1 MKKKILIGLL
11 VFCQG
16 MANVVNAQTLVFY
29 ESFDKCNGEGGNDG
43 KWSNISLNPYEKIEN
58 AYLDNK
64 GWSFENSHKG
74 DKCLIIGNSDKKGI
88 ATTPS
93 IGIIGNGTLKFK
105 TGGWNTANELNEIQI
120 SISGGGTLNQ
130 KNIILTKA
138 VFEEYTIQITNLTS
152 SSKITFAAKQSNK
165 NRFFLDEVMVFSGT
179 PATST
184 LSISESQYA
193 TIYLNDAFVM
203 PEGVTGH
210 TISDAQGRVT
220 YGTTYTKGDV
230 VPAQTPLLLEGAQG
244 TYTYYTTTTTATA
257 PTNNMLRGST
267 GEMVDDSGYL
277 YYKLCYK
284 SASDKTVG
292 FFWDTADG
300 HSINIGAGKAYLAVP
315 ESSGAKGY
323 TFDDAITGI
332 SAVPCQQ
339 ENDSGNHAIRE
350 QSSVDDRI
358 FDLYGRCVGRG
369 APSLHTPNLP
379 KGIYIYQGKRISTF

>member
-16 MANVVNAQTLVFY
+16 MANAQSTVTVTFDATVDKGSVTGHGNINYRIEDSISKSGIRICSTDAEFGNGANYRIYSLSTLTISSHCGRITQIIFNRDKSNKEKINCINKPSSGNIRY
-29 ESFDKCNGEGGNDG
+29 SEDKIATWSGES
-43 KWSNISLNPYEKIEN
+43 SNITFYV
-58 AYLDNK
+58 
-64 GWSFENSHKG
+64 
-74 DKCLIIGNSDKKGI
+74 
-88 ATTPS
+88 
-93 IGIIGNGTLKFK
+93 NGTIWL
-105 TGGWNTANELNEIQI
+105 
-120 SISGGGTLNQ
+120 S
-130 KNIILTKA
+130 
-138 VFEEYTIQITNLTS
+138 TITV
-152 SSKITFAAKQSNK
+152 TF
-165 NRFFLDEVMVFSGT
+165 T
-179 PATST
+179 PNSTST

-210 TISDAQGRVT
+210 TISDVQGRVT

-339 ENDSGNHAIRE
+339 ENDNGNHAIRE

-369 APSLHTPNLP
+369 APCLHTPNLP

>member
-16 MANVVNAQTLVFY
+16 MVNVVNAQTLVFY

-43 KWSNISLNPYEKIEN
+43 KWKSEKYIKPITDNNWSYEN
-58 AYLDNK
+58 ANSVWMGYQCTFFDGTTKPATATTPALRFTGNGIITFK
-64 GWSFENSHKG
+64 AGGW
-74 DKCLIIGNSDKKGI
+74 NSDKDLKQIQITILNG
-88 ATTPS
+88 
-93 IGIIGNGTLKFK
+93 GTLDQTKIAIQQAEF
-105 TGGWNTANELNEIQI
+105 NEYHI
-120 SISGGGTLNQ
+120 SISNATLN
-130 KNIILTKA
+130 
-138 VFEEYTIQITNLTS
+138 
-152 SSKITFAAKQSNK
+152 SKIKFSAIQEKG

-244 TYTYYTTTTTATA
+244 TYTYYTTTTTAAA

-339 ENDSGNHAIRE
+339 EHDSGNHAIRE
-350 QSSVDDRI
+350 QSAVDDRI

>member
-1 MKKKILIGLL
+1 MKKKILIALL

-16 MANVVNAQTLVFY
+16 MANAQSTVTVTFNATV
-29 ESFDKCNGEGGNDG
+29 DKGSVTSHPANSTTIDSIMKNGIKIYSTDAMFGNGENYRLYQRSYITFSTSTAKITSIIFNQVSSRSDDINVIKNQSSGNISYPDKKTA
-43 KWSNISLNPYEKIEN
+43 KWKGSSSNITFYV
-58 AYLDNK
+58 
-64 GWSFENSHKG
+64 
-74 DKCLIIGNSDKKGI
+74 
-88 ATTPS
+88 
-93 IGIIGNGTLKFK
+93 NGTIWL
-105 TGGWNTANELNEIQI
+105 
-120 SISGGGTLNQ
+120 S
-130 KNIILTKA
+130 
-138 VFEEYTIQITNLTS
+138 TITV
-152 SSKITFAAKQSNK
+152 TF
-165 NRFFLDEVMVFSGT
+165 T
-179 PATST
+179 PNSTST

-210 TISDAQGRVT
+210 TISDVQGRVT

-339 ENDSGNHAIRE
+339 EHDSGNHAIRE
-350 QSSVDDRI
+350 QSAFDDRI

>member
-16 MANVVNAQTLVFY
+16 MVSAQSTVTVTFDAKVDKSGKNAEDYEYNKQDCISKSGILV
-29 ESFDKCNGEGGNDG
+29 ETNDG
-43 KWSNISLNPYEKIEN
+43 IL
-58 AYLDNK
+58 
-64 GWSFENSHKG
+64 
-74 DKCLIIGNSDKKGI
+74 GNSNYDVYRIYLRSTLTISSTCATITRIEFYRDGSNNYDTTGELTNIQLNGKSLSNDKDKSVWAGKMK
-88 ATTPS
+88 S
-93 IGIIGNGTLKFK
+93 ITFK
-105 TGGWNTANELNEIQI
+105 LAGKVWL
-120 SISGGGTLNQ
+120 
-130 KNIILTKA
+130 
-138 VFEEYTIQITNLTS
+138 
-152 SSKITFAAKQSNK
+152 SKITVTF
-165 NRFFLDEVMVFSGT
+165 T
-179 PATST
+179 PNSTST

-210 TISDAQGRVT
+210 TISDVQGRVT

>member
-1 MKKKILIGLL
+1 
-11 VFCQG
+11 
-16 MANVVNAQTLVFY
+16 MA
-29 ESFDKCNGEGGNDG
+29 
-43 KWSNISLNPYEKIEN
+43 
-58 AYLDNK
+58 
-64 GWSFENSHKG
+64 
-74 DKCLIIGNSDKKGI
+74 
-88 ATTPS
+88 S
-93 IGIIGNGTLKFK
+93 IGSITWEISEESSYLKESDYAEWNGSS
-105 TGGWNTANELNEIQI
+105 N
-120 SISGGGTLNQ
+120 SIS
-130 KNIILTKA
+130 
-138 VFEEYTIQITNLTS
+138 FYTS
-152 SSKITFAAKQSNK
+152 SGVIWISKIIVTFIPNS
-165 NRFFLDEVMVFSGT
+165 
-179 PATST
+179 TST

-220 YGTTYTKGDV
+220 YGTTYTKGDE
-230 VPAQTPLLLEGAQG
+230 VPAQTLLLLEGAQG
-244 TYTYYTTTTTATA
+244 TYTYYTTTTTAAA

-339 ENDSGNHAIRE
+339 EHDSGNHAIRE
-350 QSSVDDRI
+350 QSAVDDRI

>member
-16 MANVVNAQTLVFY
+16 MVNAQSTVTVTFNATVDKGNKSVTKGGITLDVIDGNFN
-29 ESFDKCNGEGGNDG
+29 NGEYKLLANN
-43 KWSNISLNPYEKIEN
+43 KINYNLTISCK
-58 AYLDNK
+58 
-64 GWSFENSHKG
+64 
-74 DKCLIIGNSDKKGI
+74 IGNITSIIFTRNEKNGESLKGGFYPVTEDGTKGSFKKADASS
-88 ATTPS
+88 ATWS
-93 IGIIGNGTLKFK
+93 GNSNKVFFK
-105 TGGWNTANELNEIQI
+105 TIWQTCL
-120 SISGGGTLNQ
+120 
-130 KNIILTKA
+130 
-138 VFEEYTIQITNLTS
+138 
-152 SSKITFAAKQSNK
+152 SKITVTF
-165 NRFFLDEVMVFSGT
+165 T
-179 PATST
+179 PNSTST

-210 TISDAQGRVT
+210 TISDVQGRVT

-339 ENDSGNHAIRE
+339 EHDSGNHAIRE

-369 APSLHTPNLP
+369 APCLHTPNLP